1 MTDWAGRPTPGGDRP
16 APPAVPDRAAPPSG
30 ASLGAGGP
38 GLGPRSAALAGRGT
52 RIGSALFEVLLLV
65 LAAGLGWVGWWII
78 DWGAATSPAKQVLH
92 LRVLVARSRQPAGVG
107 RMMARE
113 ALGKGVSLALLLGG
127 LVLWRELDEGAGR
140 WLVAAGF
147 AWAGMHLVTML
158 LDADRRGLWDSIAGT
173 VVVIDEG
180 TSTTRLSAEEHTAA
194 AMART
199 SP

>member
-1 MTDWAGRPTPGGDRP
+1 MTGPPG
-16 APPAVPDRAAPPSG
+16 AAALSRGLEG
-30 ASLGAGGP
+30 A
-38 GLGPRSAALAGRGT
+38 PRSALLAGRGT
-52 RIGSALFEVLLLV
+52 RIGSALLEVLLLV
-65 LAAGLGWVGWWII
+65 LAAGVGWVGWWII

-92 LRVLVARSRQPAGVG
+92 LRVLAARSRQPAGVG

-113 ALGKGVSLALLLGG
+113 ALGKGVSLGLVLGG
-127 LVLWRELDEGAGR
+127 LVLWRELDVGAGR
-140 WLVAAGF
+140 WLVAAGI

-180 TSTTRLSAEEHTAA
+180 PSTTRPSAEEDRAV
-194 AMART
+194 AMPRT